1 MLLFTAFKLRRKP
14 AKLFKSMSSS
24 FLIALSTASSSA
36 CFGDLINCC
45 RKLGVKKRTSD
56 FGVPLGL
63 VLCAPGSVIGFLA
76 CVLYSAQ
83 AYGVEVSFV
92 TLLIAIISSTF
103 LVIASPPIPGGVM
116 SCYTVLFVQMGIP
129 LEGLGVVMTLSV
141 FLDFFCTAVNVC
153 AIQLLLALQARK
165 LQN

>member
-1 MLLFTAFKLRRKP
+1 M
-14 AKLFKSMSSS
+14 
-24 FLIALSTASSSA
+24 
-36 CFGDLINCC
+36 
-45 RKLGVKKRTSD
+45 
-56 FGVPLGL
+56 
-63 VLCAPGSVIGFLA
+63 
-76 CVLYSAQ
+76 
-83 AYGVEVSFV
+83 EVSFV

-165 LQN
+165 LQA